1 MPRPRKPDSE
11 LKAPRRLKTPDGKP
25 IRGKGRPKKLEVEVQ
40 PKSEWVQVTKEQL
53 IEHIN
58 DTPPAKASPE
68 PQVKVT
74 LTELKTLIAMTG
86 NTPPPV
92 TTVSA
97 EGEVVE
103 RTNFTPLEYALHVM
117 NDPNAP
123 REQRDRLAIAAL
135 PFVHVKKGEG
145 GKREKQA
152 EDASNASKG
161 KFGASQPPRLKAV

>member
-25 IRGKGRPKKLEVEVQ
+25 IRGKGRPKRLDVEVKVKPTVVVHEEQ
-40 PKSEWVQVTKEQL
+40 RKPTIPEAPKADAT
-53 IEHIN
+53 
-58 DTPPAKASPE
+58 
-68 PQVKVT
+68 VKVT

-135 PFVHVKKGEG
+135 PFCHVKRGEG
-145 GKREKQA
+145 GKKEQVAENAEKA
-152 EDASNASKG
+152 AGG